1 MNDILN
7 KCITAVKGIGAKRAG
22 FLINWVFLM
31 LEI

>member
-7 KCITAVKGIGAKRAG
+7 KCITAVKGIELNVQG